1 MVLAP
6 APKCP
11 RAKYLCALAHFPSV
25 ISVTAPAAEPAYLCG
40 MKSNFDLNQTPL
52 VVIWEVTRACDLACF
67 HCRASAQ
74 PQRNSLE
81 LSTVEGKKL
90 MDDIAELDPPIFI
103 FTGGDPLKRPDIYEL
118 VEYAAE
124 KGLHPAMTPS
134 ATPLLNRDSLLRLK
148 QAGLRRLA
156 LSLDGPTPGLHD
168 TVRGVTGSF
177 ARTLDALYWANAIG
191 LPVQINTTVSRRN
204 IAELERILLVIRNFR
219 IVMWSLFF
227 VVPTG
232 RAELADLPSPEEFES
247 AFARIY
253 GLAEDV
259 PFKVKTTEAQHYR
272 RYMLQQRR
280 GKKPDAAPDQGIP
293 GILPVN
299 EGKGFM
305 FISHTGEVQP
315 SGFLPLSAGN
325 VRSARV
331 EDIYRNSRLFQQ
343 LRNTENLGG
352 KCGDCEFRE
361 ICGGSRARA
370 YALCGDAFAADPSCS
385 YVPKTLTSRETA

>member
-1 MVLAP
+1 
-6 APKCP
+6 
-11 RAKYLCALAHFPSV
+11 
-25 ISVTAPAAEPAYLCG
+25 

-67 HCRASAQ
+67 HCRASAL

-81 LSTVEGKKL
+81 LSTLEGKKL
-90 MDDIAELDPPIFI
+90 IDDIVDLDPPIFI
-103 FTGGDPLKRPDIYEL
+103 FTGGDPLKRPDIYAL
-118 VEYAAE
+118 VQYAAQ

-134 ATPLLNRDSLLRLK
+134 ATPLLNKDSLTSLK
-148 QAGLRRLA
+148 HAGLRRLA
-156 LSLDGPTPGLHD
+156 LSLDGPTPTLHD
-168 TVRGVTGSF
+168 SLRRVTGSF
-177 ARTLDALYWANAIG
+177 AQTLEAMYWANSIG

-204 IAELERILLVIRNFR
+204 VAALEQILDVIRSFR

-232 RAELADLPSPEEFES
+232 RAEAADMLSAEETE
-247 AFARIY
+247 ATFARIY
-253 GLAEDV
+253 QLAQNV

-272 RYMLQQRR
+272 RYLLQQRR
-280 GKKPDAAPDQGIP
+280 KKDPNGTSEGVA

-315 SGFLPLSAGN
+315 SGFLPVSAGN
-325 VRSARV
+325 VRNATV
-331 EDIYRNSRLFQQ
+331 TEIYRNSDLFQK
-343 LRNTENLGG
+343 LRDSAKLEG

-361 ICGGSRARA
+361 LCGGSRARA
-370 YALCGDAFAADPSCS
+370 YALSGNIFDADPTCA
-385 YVPKTLTSRETA
+385 YVPRTLTSKEPA

>member
-1 MVLAP
+1 
-6 APKCP
+6 
-11 RAKYLCALAHFPSV
+11 
-25 ISVTAPAAEPAYLCG
+25 

-52 VVIWEVTRACDLACF
+52 VLIWEVTRACDLACF

-74 PQRNSLE
+74 PSRNPLE
-81 LSTVEGKKL
+81 LSTEEGKKL
-90 MDDIAELDPPIFI
+90 IDDIAELDPPIFI
-103 FTGGDPLKRPDIYEL
+103 FTGGDPLKRPDIFEL
-118 VEYAAE
+118 VKYAAD
-124 KGLHPAMTPS
+124 KDLHPAMTPS
-134 ATPLLNRDSLLRLK
+134 ATQLLNRDSLRSLK

-156 LSLDGPTPGLHD
+156 LSLDGSTPASHD
-168 TVRGVTGSF
+168 SVRGVTGSF

-204 IAELERILLVIRNFR
+204 IAELENILSVIRNFR
-219 IVMWSLFF
+219 IVMWSLLFM
-227 VVPTG
+227 VPTG
-232 RAELADLPSPEEFES
+232 RAEAADLPSPEEFES

-253 GLAEDV
+253 RLAQDV

-280 GKKPDAAPDQGIP
+280 RKNPDESPDQGVP

-325 VRSARV
+325 VRSASV
-331 EDIYRNSRLFQQ
+331 GDIYRNSELFQQ
-343 LRNTENLGG
+343 LRNTGNLGG
-352 KCGDCEFRE
+352 KCGECEFRE

-370 YALCGDAFAADPSCS
+370 YALTGDAFAQDPSCA
-385 YVPKTLTSRETA
+385 YVPKGTKAKRRELRCTNDRACPYQMEDGQPAVADDAHATE

>member
-1 MVLAP
+1 MI
-6 APKCP
+6 
-11 RAKYLCALAHFPSV
+11 R
-25 ISVTAPAAEPAYLCG
+25 ITAPGERLAYLGG

-74 PQRNSLE
+74 PQRNPLE
-81 LSTVEGKKL
+81 LSTLEGKKL
-90 MDDIAELDPPIFI
+90 IDDIADLDPPIFI
-103 FTGGDPLKRPDIYEL
+103 FTGGDPLKRPDICEL
-118 VEYAAE
+118 VQYADE

-134 ATPLLNRDSLLRLK
+134 ATPLLNRDSLLSLK

-156 LSLDGPTPGLHD
+156 LSLDGPTPALHD
-168 TVRGVTGSF
+168 SFRGVTGSF
-177 ARTLDALYWANAIG
+177 ARTLDAMYWANSIG

-204 IAELERILLVIRNFR
+204 VAELEQVLSVIRNFR

-227 VVPTG
+227 MVPTG
-232 RAELADLPSPEEFES
+232 RGQAADMLSPEEVES
-247 AFARIY
+247 VFARIY
-253 GLAEDV
+253 RIAQEV

-280 GKKPDAAPDQGIP
+280 HKDGHDAPVNGVP

-315 SGFLPLSAGN
+315 SGFLPVSAGN
-325 VRSARV
+325 VRSV
-331 EDIYRNSRLFQQ
+331 TVTEIYRNSDLFQQ
-343 LRNTENLGG
+343 LRDTANLHG
-352 KCGDCEFRE
+352 KCGDCEFKE

-370 YALCGDAFAADPSCS
+370 YALSNDIFAADPCCA
-385 YVPKTLTSRETA
+385 YVPRTRPSKETA

>member
-1 MVLAP
+1 
-6 APKCP
+6 
-11 RAKYLCALAHFPSV
+11 
-25 ISVTAPAAEPAYLCG
+25 

-52 VVIWEVTRACDLACF
+52 VVIWEATRACDLACF

-74 PQRNSLE
+74 PKRNPLE

-90 MDDIAELDPPIFI
+90 LDDIADLDPPIFI

-134 ATPLLNRDSLLRLK
+134 ATPLLNRDSLMRLK

-156 LSLDGPTPGLHD
+156 LSLDGPTPALHD
-168 TVRGVTGSF
+168 SFRGVIGSF
-177 ARTLDALYWANAIG
+177 AKTLEAMYWANSIG

-204 IAELERILLVIRNFR
+204 IAELERILSVIRNFR

-227 VVPTG
+227 MVPTG
-232 RAELADLPSPEEFES
+232 RAEAADMPSAEEVES
-247 AFARIY
+247 VFPRIY
-253 GLAEDV
+253 QMAQKV

-280 GKKPDAAPDQGIP
+280 PKNLTDAPAEGMP

-305 FISHTGEVQP
+305 FISHIGEVQP
-315 SGFLPLSAGN
+315 SGFLPVSAGN
-325 VRSARV
+325 VRSV
-331 EDIYRNSRLFQQ
+331 TVSEVYRNSNLFQQ
-343 LRNTENLGG
+343 LRDYGNLHG
-352 KCGDCEFRE
+352 KCGNCEFRE

-370 YALCGDAFAADPSCS
+370 FAMTGNIFAEDPSCA
-385 YVPKTLTSRETA
+385 YIPKSKPKPRERSTNVQESLVQVEIVG

>member
-1 MVLAP
+1 
-6 APKCP
+6 
-11 RAKYLCALAHFPSV
+11 
-25 ISVTAPAAEPAYLCG
+25 

-81 LSTVEGKKL
+81 LSTMEGKKL
-90 MDDIAELDPPIFI
+90 LDDIAQLNPPIFI

-118 VEYAAE
+118 VKYAAD

-134 ATPLLNRDSLLRLK
+134 ATPLLNGHSLLHLK
-148 QAGLRRLA
+148 QAGLHRLA
-156 LSLDGPTPGLHD
+156 LSLDGPTPALHD
-168 TVRGVTGSF
+168 CFRGVAGSF
-177 ARTLDALYWANAIG
+177 ARTLDAMYWANSIG
-191 LPVQINTTVSRRN
+191 LPVQINTTISRRN
-204 IAELERILLVIRNFR
+204 IAELENVLSVIRNFR

-227 VVPTG
+227 MVPTG
-232 RAELADLPSPEEFES
+232 RAEAADLLSAEEVEN

-253 GLAEDV
+253 RIAQAV

-272 RYMLQQRR
+272 RYLLQQRR
-280 GKKPDAAPDQGIP
+280 RKDRGESLGNGVP
-293 GILPVN
+293 GILPIN

-315 SGFLPLSAGN
+315 SGFLPVSVGN
-325 VRSARV
+325 VRHASV
-331 EDIYRNSRLFQQ
+331 SDIYRNSELFQQ
-343 LRNTENLGG
+343 LRNINNLRG

-370 YALCGDAFAADPSCS
+370 YALSGDAFAEDPSCA
-385 YVPKTLTSRETA
+385 YVPKARKAKPSELKCGNDRQCPHQIREDEPATSCG

>member
-1 MVLAP
+1 MG
-6 APKCP
+6 
-11 RAKYLCALAHFPSV
+11 
-25 ISVTAPAAEPAYLCG
+25 VTARLGLVAYSG
-40 MKSNFDLNQTPL
+40 YMKSNFDLNQTPL

-74 PQRNSLE
+74 PCRNPLE
-81 LSTVEGKKL
+81 LSTVEGMKL
-90 MDDIAELDPPIFI
+90 IDDIADLDPPIFI
-103 FTGGDPLKRPDIYEL
+103 FTGGDPLKRPDIYAL
-118 VEYAAE
+118 VKYAAE

-134 ATPLLNRDSLLRLK
+134 ATPLLTRESLENLK

-156 LSLDGPTPGLHD
+156 LSLDGPTPELHD
-168 TVRGVTGSF
+168 SFRGVTGSF
-177 ARTLDALYWANAIG
+177 ARTLDAIYWANSIG
-191 LPVQINTTVSRRN
+191 LPVQINTTVSKRN
-204 IAELERILLVIRNFR
+204 IDELENILSVIRNFR

-227 VVPTG
+227 MVPTG
-232 RAELADLPSPEEFES
+232 RAQTADLPSAQEIEN

-253 GLAEDV
+253 SLAQGV

-272 RYMLQQRR
+272 RYVLQQR
-280 GKKPDAAPDQGIP
+280 KTKVPDESSANSIP

-315 SGFLPLSAGN
+315 SGFLPLPAGN
-325 VRSARV
+325 VRKASV
-331 EDIYRNSRLFQQ
+331 QDIYRNSDLFTQ
-343 LRNTENLGG
+343 LRDTDNLKG

-370 YALCGDAFAADPSCS
+370 YAITGDAFDEDPSCV
-385 YVPKTLTSRETA
+385 YIPRTVQAKKMA

>member
-1 MVLAP
+1 MFLAYSG
-6 APKCP
+6 C
-11 RAKYLCALAHFPSV
+11 
-25 ISVTAPAAEPAYLCG
+25 

-74 PQRNSLE
+74 PRRNPLE
-81 LSTVEGKKL
+81 LSTVEGMKL
-90 MDDIAELDPPIFI
+90 IEDIADLDPPIFI

-118 VEYAAE
+118 VKYAAE

-134 ATPLLNRDSLLRLK
+134 ATPLLNRDSLESLK
-148 QAGLRRLA
+148 HAGLRRLA
-156 LSLDGPTPGLHD
+156 LSLDGPTPELHD
-168 TVRGVTGSF
+168 AFRGVTGSF
-177 ARTLDALYWANAIG
+177 ARTLDAMYGANALG

-204 IAELERILLVIRNFR
+204 IDELEHILSVIRNFR

-227 VVPTG
+227 MVPTG
-232 RAELADLPSPEEFES
+232 RAQTTDLPSPQEVES

-253 GLAEDV
+253 ALAQGV

-272 RYMLQQRR
+272 RYVLQQRKR
-280 GKKPDAAPDQGIP
+280 NMPDDSSLNGVP
-293 GILPVN
+293 GILPIN

-325 VRSARV
+325 VRGASV
-331 EDIYRNSRLFQQ
+331 QDIYRNSELFTQ
-343 LRNTENLGG
+343 LRDTNNLKG
-352 KCGDCEFRE
+352 KCSDCEFRE

-370 YALCGDAFAADPSCS
+370 YAMTGDAFAEDPSCAH
-385 YVPKTLTSRETA
+385 VPRPSRSKKMV

>member
-1 MVLAP
+1 
-6 APKCP
+6 
-11 RAKYLCALAHFPSV
+11 
-25 ISVTAPAAEPAYLCG
+25 

-74 PQRNSLE
+74 PHRNSLE
-81 LSTVEGKKL
+81 LSTLEGKKL
-90 MDDIAELDPPIFI
+90 IDDIALLDPPIFI

-118 VEYAAE
+118 VAYAAE

-134 ATPLLNRDSLLRLK
+134 ATPLLNRDSLLSLK

-156 LSLDGPTPGLHD
+156 LSLDGPTPALHD
-168 TVRGVTGSF
+168 SFRGVTGSF
-177 ARTLDALYWANAIG
+177 ARTLDAMYWANAIG

-204 IAELERILLVIRNFR
+204 VDELEQILSVIRNFR

-232 RAELADLPSPEEFES
+232 RAAAADMLSPEEVES
-247 AFARIY
+247 VFARIY
-253 GLAEDV
+253 RIAPEV

-280 GKKPDAAPDQGIP
+280 QKDQNDEPIEGVP

-305 FISHTGEVQP
+305 FISHTGDVQP
-315 SGFLPLSAGN
+315 SGFLPVSAGN
-325 VRSARV
+325 VRSASV
-331 EDIYRNSRLFQQ
+331 TEIYRNSDLFRQ
-343 LRNTENLGG
+343 LRDTANLEG
-352 KCGDCEFRE
+352 KCGCCEFRE
-361 ICGGSRARA
+361 VCGGSRARA
-370 YALCGDAFAADPSCS
+370 YAFCGDMFAADPCCS
-385 YVPKTLTSRETA
+385 YVPKTLISKETA

>member
-1 MVLAP
+1 
-6 APKCP
+6 
-11 RAKYLCALAHFPSV
+11 
-25 ISVTAPAAEPAYLCG
+25 
-40 MKSNFDLNQTPL
+40 MKNNFDLNQTPL

-74 PQRNSLE
+74 PQRHSRE
-81 LSTVEGKKL
+81 LTTVEGRKL
-90 MDDIAELDPPIFI
+90 IDDVAELDPPIFI

-118 VEYAAE
+118 VEYAAR

-134 ATPLLNRDSLLRLK
+134 ATPLLNLDSLMSLK

-156 LSLDGPTPGLHD
+156 LSLDGPTPALHD
-168 TVRGVTGSF
+168 SIRGVTGSF
-177 ARTLDALYWANAIG
+177 ERTLDAMYWANAIG

-204 IAELERILLVIRNFR
+204 IADLEQILAVIRNSR

-227 VVPTG
+227 MVPTG
-232 RAELADLPSPEEFES
+232 RAEVADLPSPEEFER
-247 AFARIY
+247 AFAEIY
-253 GLAEDV
+253 RLAQNA

-272 RYMLQQRR
+272 RYMLQQRPR
-280 GKKPDAAPDQGIP
+280 KNPAESPDQGIP

-325 VRSARV
+325 VRCASV
-331 EDIYRNSRLFQQ
+331 TDIYRKSELFLK
-343 LRNTENLGG
+343 LRNTDNLHG
-352 KCGDCEFRE
+352 KCGDCEFHG

-370 YALCGDAFAADPSCS
+370 YALSGDAFGADPSCA
-385 YVPKTLTSRETA
+385 YVPRTSKAKRRELRCTNNRSCPHQMEVGKPAVVDDAHGTE